1 MEFQNKVA
9 IVTGGSRGIGKA
21 IVQALAREGARVAFT
36 YAQNKALADELANG
50 ETIMGFQTDATD
62 FNQAKELVKQ
72 IKEKWGAVDI
82 LVNNAGITRDKLA
95 AMMSEKDWDD
105 VIDTNLKGVFNITKP
120 VVGLMIR
127 QRRGS
132 ILNITSI
139 SGIIGMP
146 GQINYSASKAGVIGF
161 TKALAKELAKAQIR
175 VNALA
180 PGFVETDMTAVLK
193 EEYKAKALEQVPLGR
208 FAKPA
213 EMAEVALFLLSS
225 KASYI
230 TGQVIQVDGGLAI

>member
-1 MEFQNKVA
+1 MRFQNKVA
-9 IVTGGSRGIGKA
+9 IVTGGSRGIGRA
-21 IVQALAREGARVAFT
+21 IVQALAREGAKVAFT
-36 YAQNKALADELANG
+36 YAQNKALADEIVNG
-50 ETIMGFQTDATD
+50 DTILGFQTDATD

-72 IKEKWGAVDI
+72 IKDKWGTIDI

-120 VVGLMIR
+120 VIGVMLR
-127 QRRGS
+127 QRHGA
-132 ILNITSI
+132 ILNVTSI

-146 GQINYSASKAGVIGF
+146 GQINYSSSKAGVIGF
-161 TKALAKELAKAQIR
+161 TKALAKELAKAHVT

-180 PGFVETDMTAVLK
+180 PGFVETDMTAVLN
-193 EEYKAKALEQVPLGR
+193 EEYKTKALEQVPLGR

-213 EMAEVALFLLSS
+213 EIAE
-225 KASYI
+225 
-230 TGQVIQVDGGLAI
+230 

>member
-1 MEFQNKVA
+1 MEFENKVA
-9 IVTGGSRGIGKA
+9 VVTGGTRGIGRA
-21 IVQALAREGARVAFT
+21 IVQALAREGAKVAFT
-36 YAQNKALADELANG
+36 YAQNKALADEIANG
-50 ETIMGFQTDATD
+50 DSILGFQTDATD

-72 IKEKWGAVDI
+72 IKEKWGAIHI

-120 VVGLMIR
+120 VIGVMLR
-127 QRRGS
+127 QRHGA

-146 GQINYSASKAGVIGF
+146 GQINYSSSKAGVIGF
-161 TKALAKELAKAQIR
+161 TKALAKELAKAHIT

-180 PGFVETDMTAVLK
+180 PGFVETDMTAALN
-193 EEYKAKALEQVPLGR
+193 EEYKTKALEQVPLGR
-208 FAKPA
+208 FAKPS
-213 EMAEVALFLLSS
+213 EMAEVALFLLSD

>member
-1 MEFQNKVA
+1 MDFQNKVA
-9 IVTGGSRGIGKA
+9 IVTGGSRGIGRA
-21 IVQALAREGARVAFT
+21 IVQALAREGAKVAFT

-50 ETIMGFQTDATD
+50 DTILGFQTDVAD
-62 FNQAKELVKQ
+62 FNQAKEFVKQ
-72 IKEKWGAVDI
+72 IKDKWGSVDI

-95 AMMSEKDWDD
+95 ALMSEKDWDD
-105 VIDTNLKGVFNITKP
+105 VIDTNLKGVFNVTKP
-120 VVGLMIR
+120 VIGLMIR
-127 QRRGS
+127 QKHGA

-146 GQINYSASKAGVIGF
+146 GQLNYSSSKAGVIGF
-161 TKALAKELAKAQIR
+161 TKALAKELAKAHVT

-180 PGFVETDMTAVLK
+180 PGFVETDMTAVLN

-208 FAKPA
+208 FAKPS
-213 EMAEVALFLLSS
+213 EMADVALFLLSD

>member
-1 MEFQNKVA
+1 MDLTNKVA
-9 IVTGGSRGIGKA
+9 IVTGGSRGIGRA
-21 IVQALAREGARVAFT
+21 IVQALTREGARVAFT
-36 YAQNKALADELANG
+36 YAQNKSLADELANG
-50 ETIMGFQTDATD
+50 ETVLGFQTDVTD
-62 FNQAKELVKQ
+62 FNQSKEFVKQ
-72 IKEKWGAVDI
+72 VKEKWGAVDI

-105 VIDTNLKGVFNITKP
+105 VLDTNLKGVFNITKP
-120 VVGLMIR
+120 VIGLMIR
-127 QRRGS
+127 QRRGA

-146 GQINYSASKAGVIGF
+146 GQINYSSSKAGVIGF
-161 TKALAKELAKAQIR
+161 TKALAKELARAQVT

-180 PGFVETDMTAVLK
+180 PGFVETDMTSALN
-193 EEYKAKALEQVPLGR
+193 EEYRAKALEQVPLGR
-208 FAKPA
+208 FATPA
-213 EMAEVALFLLSS
+213 EMAEVALFLLSQ

>member
-1 MEFQNKVA
+1 VEFQNKVA
-9 IVTGGSRGIGKA
+9 IVTGGSRGIGRA

-36 YAQNKALADELANG
+36 YAQNKALADEVANG
-50 ETIMGFQTDATD
+50 DTILGFQTDVTD
-62 FNQAKELVKQ
+62 FNQAKEFVKQ

-95 AMMSEKDWDD
+95 VMMSEKDWDD
-105 VIDTNLKGVFNITKP
+105 VLDTNLKGLFNITKP
-120 VVGLMIR
+120 VAALMIR
-127 QRRGS
+127 QRQGA

-146 GQINYSASKAGVIGF
+146 GQVNYSSSKAGVIGF
-161 TKALAKELAKAQIR
+161 TKALAKELAKAHIT

-180 PGFVETDMTAVLK
+180 PGFVETDMTAVLN

-208 FAKPA
+208 FAKPD
-213 EMAEVALFLLSS
+213 EMADIALFLLSG
-225 KASYI
+225 KAGYI
-230 TGQVIQVDGGLAI
+230 TGQVIQADGGLAI

>member
-1 MEFQNKVA
+1 MGFQNKVA
-9 IVTGGSRGIGKA
+9 IVTGGSRGIGRA
-21 IVQALAREGARVAFT
+21 IVQGLAREGARVAFT
-36 YAQNKALADELANG
+36 YAQNKALAEEVANG
-50 ETIMGFQTDATD
+50 DTILGFQTDVTD
-62 FNQAKELVKQ
+62 FNQCRDFVKLV
-72 IKEKWGAVDI
+72 KEKWGAVDLLI
-82 LVNNAGITRDKLA
+82 NNAGITRDKLA

-161 TKALAKELAKAQIR
+161 TKALAKELAKAHVT

-180 PGFVETDMTAVLK
+180 PGFVETDMTAVLN

-208 FAKPA
+208 FATPS
-213 EMAEVALFLLSS
+213 EMAEVAMFLLSDR
-225 KASYI
+225 ASYI

>member
-9 IVTGGSRGIGKA
+9 IVTGGSRGIGRA
-21 IVQALAREGARVAFT
+21 IVQALTREGARVAFT
-36 YAQNKALADELANG
+36 YAQTKSLADELANG
-50 ETIMGFQTDATD
+50 ETVLGFQTDVSD
-62 FNQAKELVKQ
+62 FNQSKEFVKQ
-72 IKEKWGAVDI
+72 VKEKWGAVDI

-105 VIDTNLKGVFNITKP
+105 VLDTNLKGVFNITKP
-120 VVGLMIR
+120 VIGLMIR
-127 QRRGS
+127 QRRGA

-146 GQINYSASKAGVIGF
+146 GQINYSSSKAGVIGF
-161 TKALAKELAKAQIR
+161 TKALAKELARAQVT

-180 PGFVETDMTAVLK
+180 PGFVETDMTSALN
-193 EEYKAKALEQVPLGR
+193 EEYRAKALEQVPLGR
-208 FAKPA
+208 FATPA
-213 EMAEVALFLLSS
+213 EMAEVALFLLSQ

>member
-9 IVTGGSRGIGKA
+9 IVTGGSRGIGRA
-21 IVQALAREGARVAFT
+21 IVQALTREGARVAFT
-36 YAQNKALADELANG
+36 YAQNKSLADELANG
-50 ETIMGFQTDATD
+50 ETVLGFQTDVSD
-62 FNQAKELVKQ
+62 FNQSKEFVKQ
-72 IKEKWGAVDI
+72 VKEKWGAVDI

-105 VIDTNLKGVFNITKP
+105 VLDTNLKGVFNITKP
-120 VVGLMIR
+120 VIGLMIR
-127 QRRGS
+127 QRRGA

-146 GQINYSASKAGVIGF
+146 GQINYSSSKAGVIGF
-161 TKALAKELAKAQIR
+161 TKALAKELARAQVT

-180 PGFVETDMTAVLK
+180 PGFVETDMTSALN
-193 EEYKAKALEQVPLGR
+193 EEYRAKALEQVPLGR
-208 FAKPA
+208 FATPG
-213 EMAEVALFLLSS
+213 EMAEVALFLLSQ

>member
-1 MEFQNKVA
+1 MEFQNRVA
-9 IVTGGSRGIGKA
+9 IVTGGSRGIGRA
-21 IVQALAREGARVAFT
+21 IVQALAREGAKVAFT

-50 ETIMGFQTDATD
+50 ETILGFQTDVTN
-62 FNQAKELVKQ
+62 FNQAKEFVKQ
-72 IKEKWGAVDI
+72 IKDKWGVVDI

-105 VIDTNLKGVFNITKP
+105 VIDTNLKGVFNVTKP
-120 VVGLMIR
+120 VIGLMIR
-127 QRRGS
+127 QRRGA

-146 GQINYSASKAGVIGF
+146 GQLNYSSSKAGVIGF
-161 TKALAKELAKAQIR
+161 TKALAKELARAQVT

-180 PGFVETDMTAVLK
+180 PGFVETDMTAVLN
-193 EEYKAKALEQVPLGR
+193 EEYKTKALEQVPLGR

-213 EMAEVALFLLSS
+213 EIAEVALFLLSS
-225 KASYI
+225 KANYI

>member
-1 MEFQNKVA
+1 MEFQNRVA
-9 IVTGGSRGIGKA
+9 IVTGGSRGIGRA

-36 YAQNKALADELANG
+36 YAQNKALADEVANG
-50 ETIMGFQTDATD
+50 DTIIGFQTDVAD
-62 FNQAKELVKQ
+62 FNQAKEFVKQ
-72 IKEKWGAVDI
+72 VKDKWGAVDI

-95 AMMSEKDWDD
+95 ALMSEKDWDD
-105 VIDTNLKGVFNITKP
+105 VLNTNLKGAFNVTKP
-120 VVGLMIR
+120 VIGLMIR
-127 QRRGS
+127 QKRGA
-132 ILNITSI
+132 ILNVTSI

-146 GQINYSASKAGVIGF
+146 GQLNYSSSKAGVIGF
-161 TKALAKELAKAQIR
+161 TKALAKELAKANVT

-180 PGFVETDMTAVLK
+180 PGFVETDMTAVLN
-193 EEYKAKALEQVPLGR
+193 EEYKTKALEQVPLGR

-213 EMAEVALFLLSS
+213 EMADVALFLLSS